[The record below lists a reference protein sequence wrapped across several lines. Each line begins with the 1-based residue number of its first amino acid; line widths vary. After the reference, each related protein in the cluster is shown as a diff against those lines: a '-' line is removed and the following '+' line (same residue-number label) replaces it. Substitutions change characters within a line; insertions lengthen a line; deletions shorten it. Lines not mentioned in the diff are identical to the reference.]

1 MSARTT
7 RTRLLA
13 AATAALAAL
22 ALTACEKGSD
32 TRAGDAPSATVAAN
46 DPTAAPPARTET
58 GTGAGASPSAPAE
71 GGGTGPTASGAHGS
85 AAPGTGGS
93 GTAGGSASGSGGDG
107 DGKGSGRGDGRRD
120 GEHGTA
126 TGTGL
131 PADCSAATVRITATV
146 VSRPVNHLLLTATGT
161 GGASCMLPPHPEARF
176 GGAQSVPPVVQE
188 SQARAV
194 RVLDP
199 GRSGY
204 AGVRLSS
211 GDGSAANG
219 HRVTTLTV
227 PFDDGS
233 AARVTLPG
241 GGVYVDDALAVT
253 YWQPG
258 LDSALEY

>member
-46 DPTAAPPARTET
+46 DPTAAPPSQKE
-58 GTGAGASPSAPAE
+58 TGAGASPSAPAE
-71 GGGTGPTASGAHGS
+71 GDGTGPAASGAHGT

-107 DGKGSGRGDGRRD
+107 DGKGSGSGDGRRD